1 MITLNEKGGV
11 GVGEEEDEE
20 GGGREQAR
28 AIDKRED
35 IRGRHE
41 KAVFSLIV

>member
-1 MITLNEKGGV
+1 MITLNEKGEV
-11 GVGEEEDEE
+11 GVGEEEDAD
-20 GGGREQAR
+20 GGREQAR